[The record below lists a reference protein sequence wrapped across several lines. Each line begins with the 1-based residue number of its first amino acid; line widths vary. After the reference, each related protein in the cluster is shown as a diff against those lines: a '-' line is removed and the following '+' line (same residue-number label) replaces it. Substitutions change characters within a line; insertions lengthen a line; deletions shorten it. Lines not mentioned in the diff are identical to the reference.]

1 MWKKLQC
8 SHLGIVVQA
17 DLEGKEGEI
26 AVLGAWVGCCV
37 SVLPQRAAP
46 LPRAAAGAWRSG
58 GSPAEGMDAGA
69 VAAVAP
75 LAAQHVAA

>member
-1 MWKKLQC
+1 MGKKLQC
-8 SHLGIVVQA
+8 SHLAVGVKA

-26 AVLGAWVGCCV
+26 AILGMWVGCCV
-37 SVLPQRAAP
+37 SP
-46 LPRAAAGAWRSG
+46 LPRRAVLLPHAAAGAQHGR

-75 LAAQHVAA
+75 LAIQCA